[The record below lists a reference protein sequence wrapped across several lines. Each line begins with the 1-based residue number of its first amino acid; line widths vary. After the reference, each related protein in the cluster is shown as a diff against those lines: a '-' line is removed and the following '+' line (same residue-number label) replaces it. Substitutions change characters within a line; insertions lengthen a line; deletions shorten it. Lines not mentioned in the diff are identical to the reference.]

1 MCGFAGIVEFGRRT
15 PAADLRESVWRMAA
29 SLRHRGPDDEG
40 CWVDAAGGVAFAHR
54 RLAIV
59 DLSPAGHQPMVS
71 ASGRYVLNYNG
82 EIYNY
87 GELRR
92 ELEAEYPFRGHSDTE
107 VLLAACERWGIA
119 KVLPKLNGMFAFAVW
134 DSHQR
139 CLYLARD
146 RFGEKPL
153 YYAWRGD
160 TLLFASELKA
170 LSCYPGVCAEIDTS
184 ALALFFRFAYIPAP
198 RTIYK
203 NVHKLLPA
211 SYLRISGSGKEA
223 AAVEYWSLAEVAEKG
238 RSAPFCGTS
247 REAVGELERL
257 LRKAVGQRMLA
268 DVPLGAF
275 LSGGIDSSTIVAL
288 MQAQSSRPIRTFS
301 IGVSDTAYN
310 EAEQAKAVALHLGA
324 EHSELYV
331 KPAEVMEAIPRL
343 ASIYDEPF
351 ADSSQVPTLLLS
363 QLARRQVTVALSG
376 DGGDE
381 MFAGYNRYTWA
392 PKIWKHAGW
401 LPRPVRSIAG
411 GVMAAISPAAWDK
424 AFGSFAGMLPSQL
437 EQRLPGDKL
446 HKLAESLDCAD
457 AQEMYLRLAS
467 HWPVPHDLVLGASEP
482 STPLSSSN
490 GRRFDGDFAA
500 TMMYLDDITYL
511 PDDILTKVDRASMA
525 VSLEVRAPFIDPQV
539 VQFAWSLPSEMKI
552 RQGEGKWILRQLLD
566 KYVPRHLVQRPKM
579 GFGIPLD
586 DWLRGALRPW
596 AEELLAEPRLRAE
609 GILNAPMVREKW
621 SEHLAGRRNW
631 QDHLW
636 DVLMFQSWLTEFKQ
650 HQQAVPAGAVGA

>member
-54 RLAIV
+54 RLAVV

-119 KVLPKLNGMFAFAVW
+119 KVLPKLNGMFAFSVW

-153 YYAWRGD
+153 YYAWRGG
-160 TLLFASELKA
+160 TLLLKA

-257 LRKAVGQRMLA
+257 LREAVGQRMLA

-324 EHSELYV
+324 EHSEL
-331 KPAEVMEAIPRL
+331 
-343 ASIYDEPF
+343 
-351 ADSSQVPTLLLS
+351 
-363 QLARRQVTVALSG
+363 RRAL
-376 DGGDE
+376 
-381 MFAGYNRYTWA
+381 
-392 PKIWKHAGW
+392 
-401 LPRPVRSIAG
+401 
-411 GVMAAISPAAWDK
+411 
-424 AFGSFAGMLPSQL
+424 
-437 EQRLPGDKL
+437 
-446 HKLAESLDCAD
+446 C
-457 AQEMYLRLAS
+457 
-467 HWPVPHDLVLGASEP
+467 
-482 STPLSSSN
+482 
-490 GRRFDGDFAA
+490 
-500 TMMYLDDITYL
+500 
-511 PDDILTKVDRASMA
+511 
-525 VSLEVRAPFIDPQV
+525 
-539 VQFAWSLPSEMKI
+539 
-552 RQGEGKWILRQLLD
+552 
-566 KYVPRHLVQRPKM
+566 
-579 GFGIPLD
+579 
-586 DWLRGALRPW
+586 
-596 AEELLAEPRLRAE
+596 
-609 GILNAPMVREKW
+609 
-621 SEHLAGRRNW
+621 
-631 QDHLW
+631 
-636 DVLMFQSWLTEFKQ
+636 
-650 HQQAVPAGAVGA
+650 